1 MKVSIIIPAYNA
13 APTISETLLSL
24 QTQTFSDWEAIVID
38 DGSSDDTF
46 TIANQFATQDSRIRV
61 INQLNQGVSA
71 ARNFGVKE
79 ALSDWVLFLD
89 ADDWIL
95 PQHLEKLTEVLKQD
109 ATLDAV
115 YSGWVRVTPDGK
127 TVNYDYSNQASQM
140 FAAFARSCVFAIHS
154 CIVRRSIIL
163 DVGGF
168 DPELPTCEEWDLWQR
183 IARTGARFAAIPD
196 LNACYRMRPN
206 SASANIRQLLYDGL
220 KVITQGHSP
229 DSRVK
234 NSSVAYA
241 QGMPEQE
248 LSGAFLTFACWVAG
262 LALGSGGDFLSILA
276 AVENQQEPGLNPETV
291 ALSIFW
297 STFLPT
303 GQTPS
308 DWYELW
314 LKLESKIRE
323 FLTAL
328 EKLSLAPDAAIRA
341 SRKLQDLILEHSIAT
356 KPLTLGTTY
365 AIQQEITEPFIDIV
379 APSETERLHC
389 TVTIQGKHLGN
400 IILPICDGFVS
411 SYVLQDAIASQFA
424 WEILRSYF
432 DNTVYRQLTTKR
444 TSTGLSIWR
453 GNIHLA
459 SMPENE
465 TLHNHIGWIVFLQEL
480 WGANW
485 EQSYFY
491 NPMTKL
497 QQIKAVVKSLQQTN
511 IKSIA
516 ENFIPTKQQV
526 ENWVTVEVSQKL
538 PTLITSAD
546 QLQII
551 PTVGGVALGTI
562 AYQVKDNKVTPQ
574 QLRAIILQEAGYELA
589 VAAVRE
595 GLLGMPLTGNL
606 RERLAKKPFLNSIL
620 DRESQ
625 FQNHLDTNIMLGR
638 HAGAIGTS
646 SSRRATLPFAATQDL
661 QKAASVTG
669 EKFVATTVIERPQQT
684 IFYAPELISLDLQL
698 EQHTPKTH
706 QAPKVNH
713 RSNFETLF
721 AKNPDPWKYTSPYEQ
736 TKYEQTLELLPNVKF
751 EQVLE
756 LACAEGH
763 FTAQLAPKV
772 GNLVATDISQIA
784 LDRTKQRCKN
794 LNNNVSFQRLDF
806 ITEPINGKYDLIVCS
821 EVLYFTENLELLKAA
836 ASKIAAALKPGGYFI
851 TAHANLVR
859 DEPNRPGYNWG
870 YAFGA
875 KVIGETFANT
885 RPLQLI
891 KELYTPLYRIQLFQA
906 LSDSTPTIPEI
917 IEIPQP
923 TPPPP
928 KVANTVL
935 WHGGKPQDY
944 WHEEIVTAK
953 LPILMYHRVHPE
965 GKAATASWRVTPEA
979 FEQQLK
985 YLQEAGYYS
994 VSLADW
1000 GEAILKKQPLPGRAV
1015 LITFDDGYQDFYD
1028 FAFPLLK
1035 RYGFSATV
1043 FLVADKIWQTNT
1055 WDSFYNE
1062 ELPLMGWNSIK
1073 ELQSEGIEFGA
1084 HTATHPHL
1092 TALSPL
1098 QIVTEATRAR
1108 TILQQ
1113 GLGKVPV
1120 TFAYPYGDTD
1130 AVVQHLVGACG
1141 YIYGVSCK
1149 PGLSSFQDSLLAL
1162 SRVEVTGNDTLKE
1175 FIAKLS

>member
-24 QTQTFSDWEAIVID
+24 QAQTYSDWEAIVID

-46 TIANQFATQDSRIRV
+46 TVANEFATQDSRIRV
-61 INQLNQGVSA
+61 VNQLNQGVSA

-79 ALSDWVLFLD
+79 ALFDWVLFLD

-95 PQHLEKLTEVLKQD
+95 PQHLEKLTDVIKQD
-109 ATLDAV
+109 ANLDAV

-127 TVNYDYSNQASQM
+127 FINYDFSNQASQM
-140 FAAFARSCVFAIHS
+140 FAAFAGSCVFAIHS

-168 DPELPTCEEWDLWQR
+168 DAELPTCEEWDLWQR
-183 IARTGARFAAIPD
+183 IARTGARFAAIPEKS
-196 LNACYRMRPN
+196 ACYRMRPN
-206 SASANIRQLLYDGL
+206 SASANTRQLLYDGI

-234 NSSVAYA
+234 NPSVAYA
-241 QGMPEQE
+241 TGMPSQE
-248 LSGAFLTFACWVAG
+248 LSGAKLIFVCWVAG
-262 LALGSGGDFLSILA
+262 LALGSGGDFLPILS
-276 AVENQQEPGLNPETV
+276 AVENEQEPGLNPEIV

-314 LKLESKIRE
+314 LKLESKITE

-328 EKLSLAPDAAIRA
+328 EKLSLAPALTIRA
-341 SRKLQDLILEHSIAT
+341 SKKLHDLILEHTTAT

-365 AIQQEITEPFIDIV
+365 AIQQEVTEAFTDIV

-389 TVTIQGKHLGN
+389 AVTIQGKHLGN
-400 IILPICDGFVS
+400 VILPICDGVVS
-411 SYVLQDAIASQFA
+411 SHVLKDAIAAQFA

-432 DNTVYRQLTTKR
+432 DNTVYRELTTKR

-459 SMPENE
+459 SMSENE

-497 QQIKAVVKSLQQTN
+497 QQLKAAVKSLQQSN

-516 ENFIPTKQQV
+516 ENFIPTIKQV

-538 PTLITSAD
+538 PTLITSAG

-551 PTVGGVALGTI
+551 PTVGGVALGKV
-562 AYQVKDNKVTPQ
+562 AYQVLDNKVTPQ
-574 QLRAIILQEAGYELA
+574 QLRTVIIQEARYELA

-606 RERLAKKPFLNSIL
+606 RERLAKQPLL
-620 DRESQ
+620 
-625 FQNHLDTNIMLGR
+625 QNQDDTNIMLGR

-646 SSRRATLPFAATQDL
+646 SSRLATLPQAAKQDL
-661 QKAASVTG
+661 LVAALHTD
-669 EKFVATTVIERPQQT
+669 EKLVAKNKSEHPQQK
-684 IFYAPELISLDLQL
+684 INL
-698 EQHTPKTH
+698 
-706 QAPKVNH
+706 

-751 EQVLE
+751 ERVLE

-784 LDRTKQRCKN
+784 LERTAEKCKD
-794 LNNNVSFQRLDF
+794 LNNISYERLDV
-806 ITEPINGKYDLIVCS
+806 ITESINGKYDLIICS
-821 EVLYFTENLELLKAA
+821 EVLYYTEKVEILSLVAN
-836 ASKIAAALKPGGYFI
+836 KIANALKPGGYFI

-859 DEPNRPGYNWG
+859 DEPDRPGYNWG

-875 KVIGETFANT
+875 KVIGETFANIP
-885 RPLQLI
+885 PLQLI
-891 KELYTPLYRIQLFQA
+891 KELHTPLYRIQLFQA
-906 LSDSTPTIPEI
+906 LANSAPITPEI

-923 TPPPP
+923 TPPPT
-928 KVANTVL
+928 KVANTIL
-935 WHGGKPQDY
+935 WHGGEPQDY

-965 GKAATASWRVTPEA
+965 GKAETARWRVTPDA

-994 VSLADW
+994 VSLVDW
-1000 GEAILKKQPLPGRAV
+1000 GEAVLKKQPLPGRAI

-1028 FAFPLLK
+1028 YAFPLLK
-1035 RYGFSATV
+1035 HYGFSATV
-1043 FLVADKIWQTNT
+1043 FLVANNIGKTNT

-1062 ELPLMGWNSIK
+1062 ELPLMRWDNIK

-1098 QIVTEATRAR
+1098 EIVTEATRAR
-1108 TILQQ
+1108 IILQQ
-1113 GLGKVPV
+1113 GLGRTPL

-1149 PGLSSFQDSLLAL
+1149 SGLSSFQDSLLAL
-1162 SRVEVTGNDTLKE
+1162 SRVEVTGSDTLRE

>member
-1 MKVSIIIPAYNA
+1 MKVSVIIPAYNA
-13 APTISETLLSL
+13 APTIRETLLSL
-24 QTQTFSDWEAIVID
+24 QAQTFPDWEAIIIN

-46 TIANQFATQDSRIRV
+46 TTANEFAIQDSRIRV

-95 PQHLEKLTEVLKQD
+95 PQHLEKLTEVLKLD

-183 IARTGARFAAIPD
+183 IARTGARFAAIPEMS
-196 LNACYRMRPN
+196 ACYRMRPN
-206 SASANIRQLLYDGL
+206 SASFNTRQLLYDGL

-234 NSSVAYA
+234 NPSPAYA
-241 QGMPEQE
+241 TGMPEQE
-248 LSGAFLTFACWVAG
+248 LSGAKLIFACWVAG
-262 LALGSGGDFLSILA
+262 LALGSGADFLPILA
-276 AVENQQEPGLNPETV
+276 AVENEQEPGLNPEII

-303 GQTPS
+303 SQTPS

-314 LKLESKIRE
+314 LKLESQIIE

-341 SRKLQDLILEHSIAT
+341 LRKLQNLILEHSTAT
-356 KPLTLGTTY
+356 KPLTLGTVY

-379 APSETERLHC
+379 APSHTERLHC
-389 TVTIQGKHLGN
+389 IVTIQSKHLGN
-400 IILPICDGFVS
+400 VILPICDGVVS
-411 SYVLQDAIASQFA
+411 SYVLQDAIAAQFA
-424 WEILRSYF
+424 WEILSSYF
-432 DNTVYRQLTTKR
+432 ENTVYRQLTTKR

-459 SMPENE
+459 LISENE

-491 NPMTKL
+491 NENSTKL
-497 QQIKAVVKSLQQTN
+497 QQLKAVAKILQQTN
-511 IKSIA
+511 IKSIS

-538 PTLITSAD
+538 PTLITSAET
-546 QLQII
+546 LQII
-551 PTVGGVALGTI
+551 PTIGGVALGTI
-562 AYQVKDNKVTPQ
+562 THQVKDNKVTPQ
-574 QLRAIILQEAGYELA
+574 QLRTTIIHGGRYELA

-606 RERLAKKPFLNSIL
+606 RERLAKKPLL
-620 DRESQ
+620 
-625 FQNHLDTNIMLGR
+625 QNPNDTNIMFGR

-646 SSRRATLPFAATQDL
+646 SSRRATFPLAAKQDL
-661 QKAASVTG
+661 QKAASLAN
-669 EKFVATTVIERPQQT
+669 EKFV
-684 IFYAPELISLDLQL
+684 
-698 EQHTPKTH
+698 
-706 QAPKVNH
+706 
-713 RSNFETLF
+713 ET
-721 AKNPDPWKYTSPYEQ
+721 NE
-736 TKYEQTLELLPNVKF
+736 
-751 EQVLE
+751 
-756 LACAEGH
+756 
-763 FTAQLAPKV
+763 
-772 GNLVATDISQIA
+772 
-784 LDRTKQRCKN
+784 
-794 LNNNVSFQRLDF
+794 
-806 ITEPINGKYDLIVCS
+806 
-821 EVLYFTENLELLKAA
+821 
-836 ASKIAAALKPGGYFI
+836 
-851 TAHANLVR
+851 
-859 DEPNRPGYNWG
+859 
-870 YAFGA
+870 
-875 KVIGETFANT
+875 
-885 RPLQLI
+885 
-891 KELYTPLYRIQLFQA
+891 YRIQLFQA

-923 TPPPP
+923 TPPPAQ
-928 KVANTVL
+928 VANTVL
-935 WHGGKPQDY
+935 WHGGSPQDY

-1000 GEAILKKQPLPGRAV
+1000 GEAILNKQPLPGRAI

-1043 FLVADKIWQTNT
+1043 FLVANNIGQTNT
-1055 WDSFYNE
+1055 WDSVYDE
-1062 ELPLMGWNSIK
+1062 ELPLMGWDTIK
-1073 ELQSEGIEFGA
+1073 ELQSQGIEFGA

-1098 QIVTEATRAR
+1098 EIVTEATRAR
-1108 TILQQ
+1108 IILQQ
-1113 GLGKVPV
+1113 GLGRVPV

-1149 PGLSSFQDSLLAL
+1149 RGLSSFQDSLLAL
-1162 SRVEVTGNDTLKE
+1162 SRVEVTGNDTLAE
-1175 FIAKLS
+1175 FVAKLS

>member
-24 QTQTFSDWEAIVID
+24 QAQTYSDWEAIVID

-46 TIANQFATQDSRIRV
+46 TVANQFATQDSRIRV

-95 PQHLEKLTEVLKQD
+95 PQHLEKLTDVIKQD
-109 ATLDAV
+109 ANVDAV

-127 TVNYDYSNQASQM
+127 FINYDFSNQASQM
-140 FAAFARSCVFAIHS
+140 FAAFAGSCVFAIHS

-183 IARTGARFAAIPD
+183 IARTGARFAAIPEKS
-196 LNACYRMRPN
+196 ACYRMRPN
-206 SASANIRQLLYDGL
+206 SASANTRQLLYDGL
-220 KVITQGHSP
+220 KVIAQGHSP

-234 NSSVAYA
+234 NPSVAYA
-241 QGMPEQE
+241 TGMPSQE
-248 LSGAFLTFACWVAG
+248 LSGAKLIFVCWVAG
-262 LALGSGGDFLSILA
+262 LALGSGGDFLPILS
-276 AVENQQEPGLNPETV
+276 AVENEQEPGLNPEIV

-314 LKLESKIRE
+314 LKLESKITE

-328 EKLSLAPDAAIRA
+328 EKLSLAPALTIRA
-341 SRKLQDLILEHSIAT
+341 SKKLQDLILEHTTAT
-356 KPLTLGTTY
+356 NPLTLGATY
-365 AIQQEITEPFIDIV
+365 AVQQEVTEPFIDIV

-389 TVTIQGKHLGN
+389 VVTIQGKYLGN
-400 IILPICDGFVS
+400 VILPICDGVVS
-411 SYVLQDAIASQFA
+411 SHVLQDAIAVQFA
-424 WEILRSYF
+424 WEILGHYF

-465 TLHNHIGWIVFLQEL
+465 ILHNHIGWIVFLQEL

-497 QQIKAVVKSLQQTN
+497 QQLKAVVKSLQQRN

-516 ENFIPTKQQV
+516 ENFIPTLQQV
-526 ENWVTVEVSQKL
+526 QNWVTVEVSQKL

-546 QLQII
+546 KLQII
-551 PTVGGVALGTI
+551 PTVGGVALGTVV
-562 AYQVKDNKVTPQ
+562 YQVKDNKVTPQ
-574 QLRAIILQEAGYELA
+574 QLRTFIIQEARYELA

-595 GLLGMPLTGNL
+595 ALLGMPLTGNL
-606 RERLAKKPFLNSIL
+606 RERLAKKPLL
-620 DRESQ
+620 
-625 FQNHLDTNIMLGR
+625 QNHDDTNIMLGR

-646 SSRRATLPFAATQDL
+646 SSRLATLPKAAKQDL
-661 QKAASVTG
+661 LIAALHTDEKLVAKNKSEHPHQK
-669 EKFVATTVIERPQQT
+669 IN
-684 IFYAPELISLDLQL
+684 L
-698 EQHTPKTH
+698 
-706 QAPKVNH
+706 
-713 RSNFETLF
+713 RSNFEALF
-721 AKNPDPWKYTSPYEQ
+721 AKNPDPWKYTSSYEQ

-772 GNLVATDISQIA
+772 GNLLATDISQIA
-784 LDRTKQRCKN
+784 LERTAERCKE
-794 LNNNVSFQRLDF
+794 LNNISYERLDV
-806 ITEPINGKYDLIVCS
+806 ITESINGKYDLIICS
-821 EVLYFTENLELLKAA
+821 EVLYYTEKIEILSLVAN
-836 ASKIAAALKPGGYFI
+836 KIANALKPGGYFI

-859 DEPNRPGYNWG
+859 DEPDRPGYNWG

-885 RPLQLI
+885 PPLQLI
-891 KELYTPLYRIQLFQA
+891 KELHTPLYRIQLFQA
-906 LSDSTPTIPEI
+906 LPNSAPITPEI

-923 TPPPP
+923 TPPPA
-928 KVANTVL
+928 KVANTIL

-965 GKAATASWRVTPEA
+965 GKAETARWRVTPDA

-1000 GEAILKKQPLPGRAV
+1000 GEAVLKKQPLPGRAI

-1028 FAFPLLK
+1028 YAFPLLK
-1035 RYGFSATV
+1035 HYGFSATV
-1043 FLVADKIWQTNT
+1043 FLVANNIGQTNT

-1062 ELPLMGWNSIK
+1062 ELPLMGWDSIK

-1098 QIVTEATRAR
+1098 EIVTEALSAR
-1108 TILQQ
+1108 IILQQ
-1113 GLGKVPV
+1113 GLGRTPL

-1149 PGLSSFQDSLLAL
+1149 SGLSSFQDSLLAL
-1162 SRVEVTGNDTLKE
+1162 SRVEVTGSDTLRE